1 MGRPFLVDGR
11 ALDHLGFCLMLNG
24 AMEVEAGSLPVLAEA
39 GDIVLLDLREP
50 MRLIFGAQ
58 GSTTSVFTLWVP
70 RARLPAQLCGRP
82 ALHGLLGNALA
93 PGITVAAAA
102 FSALLS
108 QLNVVIVEELD
119 ELVAGVV
126 ALVGHAMSSCA
137 ASAASQPKQ
146 PAPLETLVTLCRY
159 VEGNLTARD
168 LGAEKL
174 ACSLWPVLRL
184 SVPPFRAGRRGGVL
198 YSRATPRPRPPRAYH
213 ARSPKSADRTNRL
226 PGGFPQHCGL
236 STVLFALPMARRRG
250 TYASERAGSLSL
262 SEAARRDRR
271 SCPLDLGDCRVNVRF
286 CGRVSPIATIA
297 DPIGLSPA
305 CLGACCLSAPRARAS
320 SASWPMRRVYRVWYP
335 HLL

>member
-1 MGRPFLVDGR
+1 LVDGR

-82 ALHGLLGNALA
+82 ALHGLLGNVVA

-108 QLNVVIVEELD
+108 QLNVVTVEELD

-126 ALVGHAMSSCA
+126 AFVGHAMSSC
-137 ASAASQPKQ
+137 AASQPKQ
-146 PAPLETLVTLCRY
+146 PAPLETLVTLCATSKATSPRATSAPR
-159 VEGNLTARD
+159 NWLQS
-168 LGAEKL
+168 L
-174 ACSLWPVLRL
+174 ACPAPLCTAFSSRSEGGSFIRERRLARAHQELTTPGLQNRRIGQSLTRRVSTALR
-184 SVPPFRAGRRGGVL
+184 
-198 YSRATPRPRPPRAYH
+198 
-213 ARSPKSADRTNRL
+213 
-226 PGGFPQHCGL
+226 L

-250 TYASERAGSLSL
+250 TCASERAGFTLTLSL
-262 SEAARRDRR
+262 KQPDEIGVLARWLLETAERMYVFAGESNRYHSRPYRLVAGMPWRVLLERAKGQSVIGIVADEARL
-271 SCPLDLGDCRVNVRF
+271 SSL
-286 CGRVSPIATIA
+286 VS
-297 DPIGLSPA
+297 
-305 CLGACCLSAPRARAS
+305 AS
-320 SASWPMRRVYRVWYP
+320 SLTR
-335 HLL
+335 

>member
-146 PAPLETLVTLCRY
+146 PAPLETLVTLCA
-159 VEGNLTARD
+159 TSKAT
-168 LGAEKL
+168 
-174 ACSLWPVLRL
+174 SP
-184 SVPPFRAGRRGGVL
+184 
-198 YSRATPRPRPPRAYH
+198 RAT
-213 ARSPKSADRTNRL
+213 
-226 PGGFPQHCGL
+226 
-236 STVLFALPMARRRG
+236 
-250 TYASERAGSLSL
+250 
-262 SEAARRDRR
+262 
-271 SCPLDLGDCRVNVRF
+271 
-286 CGRVSPIATIA
+286 
-297 DPIGLSPA
+297 
-305 CLGACCLSAPRARAS
+305 SAPRNWLQSLACLAPLCTAFSSRSEGWRPLFAS
-320 SASWPMRRVYRVWYP
+320 DASPAPTKSLPRQVSKIGGSDQSLTRRVSTHCGFQPCFSRYLWRDAAERTQVKGRVHSHSLKQPDEIGVLARWI
-335 HLL
+335 LETAE